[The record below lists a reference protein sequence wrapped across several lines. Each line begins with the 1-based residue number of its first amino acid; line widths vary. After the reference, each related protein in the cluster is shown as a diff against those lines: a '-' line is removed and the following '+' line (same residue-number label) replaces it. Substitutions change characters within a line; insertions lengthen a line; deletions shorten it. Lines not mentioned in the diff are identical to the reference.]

1 MGVGSAST
9 QRAGQGCSA
18 LVQKV
23 TPGKAVPHA
32 GEMVATV
39 GDTGSGCPWALSKL
53 GAWSSRGRLVR
64 GGYGFTSRELGCYV
78 KNTLGHEAETYIK
91 TTNQRGFN

>member
-64 GGYGFTSRELGCYV
+64 GRLWLHLQRTGMLRE
-78 KNTLGHEAETYIK
+78 KYIR
-91 TTNQRGFN
+91 T